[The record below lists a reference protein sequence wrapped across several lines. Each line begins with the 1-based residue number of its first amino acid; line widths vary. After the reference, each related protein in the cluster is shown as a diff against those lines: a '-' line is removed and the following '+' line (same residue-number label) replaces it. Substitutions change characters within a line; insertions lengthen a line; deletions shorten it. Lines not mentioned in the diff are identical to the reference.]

1 MKLRFRPDALADLRE
16 IYDYIADD
24 NPIKAGEFIEAIR
37 KKCRLIAKQPQMGR
51 SRSELHPDLRSF
63 PIKSYVIFYRILID
77 AVEIVNVIHSAR
89 DIRPLF
95 SGNNETN
102 EEQA

>member
-24 NPIKAGEFIEAIR
+24 NPTKVGEFIGIIR
-37 KKCRLIAKQPQMGR
+37 EKCRLIAKQPKIGR
-51 SRSELHPDLRSF
+51 SRPELHLDLRSF
-63 PIKSYVIFYRILID
+63 PIKSYVIFYRILTD
-77 AVEIVNVIHSAR
+77 TVEIVNVIHSAR

-95 SGNNETN
+95 SGDDEAG
-102 EEQA
+102 EEL